1 MMSLAGNVNNEDSS
15 AIISSY
21 KLFQGIELICYDMK
35 QKQYIEPETNGPK
48 HLYIDYCFDGRIEYK
63 DSGKFHYLSDGD
75 LALSQRD
82 IFEGS
87 RYYPLGHFKGIS
99 IKLDLNSAPSDMSV
113 FFDGIN
119 VKPEELCNKFC
130 KEKGFYVIRENQ
142 GVKSIFAG
150 YRNIPKGMRE
160 GFFRLKVLELML
172 FLNNTEPQKTM
183 IEANPIGRVRLAKD
197 AGTYMSE
204 RMDQKITVNELAA
217 HFHVSQT
224 QLKNC
229 FKAVYGMSVHAYIR
243 EQKMK
248 AAAVMLKE
256 TDVPVLEIAGKYGFD
271 NGSKFAKAFKDVMG
285 TTPKVYR
292 NIKNA

>member
-1 MMSLAGNVNNEDSS
+1 MMSLSRNVNNEDSS

-48 HLYIDYCFDGRIEYK
+48 YLYIDYCFDGRIEYK

-99 IKLDLNSAPSDMSV
+99 IKLDLNLAPSDMSV

-130 KEKGFYVIRENQ
+130 KEKGFYIIRENQ
-142 GVKSIFAG
+142 GVKNIFAG
-150 YRNIPKGMRE
+150 YRNVPKGMRD

-183 IEANPIGRVRLAKD
+183 IEANPIGRVKLAKD

-292 NIKNA
+292 DIKNA

>member
-21 KLFQGIELICYDMK
+21 KLFQGIKLICYDMK
-35 QKQYIEPETNGPK
+35 QRQYTEPETKGIR
-48 HLYIDYCFDGRIEYK
+48 HLYIDYCFDGRVEYK
-63 DSGKFHYLSDGD
+63 DSGKFHYLSHGD

-87 RYYPLGHFKGIS
+87 RYYPLGHFKGIR
-99 IKLDLNSAPSDMSV
+99 IKLDLNLAPKDLSI
-113 FFDGIN
+113 FFEDIN

-142 GVKSIFAG
+142 GIKNIFAG
-150 YRNIPKGMRE
+150 YRNVPKGMRD
-160 GFFRLKVLELML
+160 GFFRLKLLELML
-172 FLNNTEPQKTM
+172 FLDNIEPQKTVV
-183 IEANPIGRVRLAKD
+183 EANSIGRVRLAKD
-197 AGTYMSE
+197 AGAYMSE
-204 RMDQKITVNELAA
+204 RMDQKITVNELAS

-229 FKAVYGMSVHAYIR
+229 FKAVYGMSIHAYIR

-248 AAAVMLKE
+248 TAAVMLKE

-285 TTPKVYR
+285 TTPKAYR
-292 NIKNA
+292 ANKIV